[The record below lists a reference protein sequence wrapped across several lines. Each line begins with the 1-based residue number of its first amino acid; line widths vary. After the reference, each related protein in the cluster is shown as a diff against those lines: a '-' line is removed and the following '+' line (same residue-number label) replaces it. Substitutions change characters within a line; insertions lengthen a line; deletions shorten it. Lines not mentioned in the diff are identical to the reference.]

1 MESTVATEGMFGNL
15 NPLGDG
21 PGRSLA
27 DHGARV
33 PEVLPAAELER
44 FLAGLIITTEASLS
58 WAKAGNDSK
67 GRDAV
72 VFYDDWDFFPPIFGG
87 LYSVTALR
95 KNKNEGDSVY

>member
-1 MESTVATEGMFGNL
+1 VATEGMFGNL

-44 FLAGLIITTEASLS
+44 
-58 WAKAGNDSK
+58 
-67 GRDAV
+67 R
-72 VFYDDWDFFPPIFGG
+72 
-87 LYSVTALR
+87 LR
-95 KNKNEGDSVY
+95 LRLRL